1 MRRQNQLYYKN
12 ATLLKNALSFFV
24 SQYYRCRRQCGE
36 EITFTARPKINS
48 NSQTFMY
55 GRSIFCLPHFQI
67 SLIYAFIG
75 CPYFVALA
83 LKLWFYVPTYQ
94 LRLDLSVHGK
104 SVAKVAYRTE
114 NTNDDIFLHDIG
126 QKRPSWVFIFLQV

>member
-1 MRRQNQLYYKN
+1 MRSNVSLGPRG
-12 ATLLKNALSFFV
+12 LSYQGHLVFSYCV
-24 SQYYRCRRQCGE
+24 HILQKCRVG
-36 EITFTARPKINS
+36 
-48 NSQTFMY
+48 
-55 GRSIFCLPHFQI
+55 
-67 SLIYAFIG
+67 
-75 CPYFVALA
+75 ALA

-126 QKRPSWVFIFLQV
+126 QKRPSWAFIFLQV

>member
-1 MRRQNQLYYKN
+1 M
-12 ATLLKNALSFFV
+12 
-24 SQYYRCRRQCGE
+24 
-36 EITFTARPKINS
+36 
-48 NSQTFMY
+48 
-55 GRSIFCLPHFQI
+55 
-67 SLIYAFIG
+67 
-75 CPYFVALA
+75 A

-126 QKRPSWVFIFLQV
+126 QKRPSWVFIFCKSEVSMSLVINFDEAEI

>member
-1 MRRQNQLYYKN
+1 M
-12 ATLLKNALSFFV
+12 V
-24 SQYYRCRRQCGE
+24 S
-36 EITFTARPKINS
+36 
-48 NSQTFMY
+48 
-55 GRSIFCLPHFQI
+55 
-67 SLIYAFIG
+67 
-75 CPYFVALA
+75 ALA
-83 LKLWFYVPTYQ
+83 LKLWLYVPTYQ